1 MDQTAARVN
10 LEQLAVLVP
19 IAVPITVPITVTIAI
34 PIAIPIAV
42 PIAIAIPIAVPIAI
56 AIQLGGQ
63 IIYNLEIFQ
72 IVCFEEIL
80 CRSSPGSQG
89 GFCVQIGGVGH
100 GPSCTNTEQG
110 GYRA

>member
-10 LEQLAVLVP
+10 LEQLAVLVT
-19 IAVPITVPITVTIAI
+19 IAVPIAI
-34 PIAIPIAV
+34 PIAIPITVAIAV
-42 PIAIAIPIAVPIAI
+42 PIAIAIAVAIAVPIAVT
-56 AIQLGGQ
+56 IQLGGQ

-72 IVCFEEIL
+72 IVYFEEIL